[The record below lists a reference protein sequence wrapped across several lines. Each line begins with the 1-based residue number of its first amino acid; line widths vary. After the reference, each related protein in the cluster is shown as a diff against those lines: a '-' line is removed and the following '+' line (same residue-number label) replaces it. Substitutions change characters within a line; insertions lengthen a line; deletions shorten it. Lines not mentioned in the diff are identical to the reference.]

1 MNSSSLFFFSFS
13 FFSIRGYNNPRFL
26 TPAYSCLLL
35 FLASALQLFLS
46 LPLSLFFSV
55 LFLFC
60 SSPSLHFYSFLRIP
74 VPSFRRA
81 LLIHSYSSSLYTYR
95 LLCSLSLSLFF
106 LSFYLLYL
114 YRESSSLSPLL
125 TPSFHACLRLSH
137 VKLPSLLRSSFSP
150 FPSSLSSF
158 SLCFVSHIPLIL
170 RFAFHLRSRSC
181 FRFRRFRALLSS
193 SLSPSSPFPL
203 SVHFPLYP
211 LYRSLSTDVLFPLL
225 APLNYD
231 RLARFISRRVPISSA
246 SFSFSTP

>member
-13 FFSIRGYNNPRFL
+13 FFPIRGYNNPRFL

-46 LPLSLFFSV
+46 LPLFLG

-81 LLIHSYSSSLYTYR
+81 LLIHSYSSFPHTYR
-95 LLCSLSLSLFF
+95 LLCSLSLFS

-114 YRESSSLSPLL
+114 YSESSSLSPLL

-150 FPSSLSSF
+150 FPSPLSSF

-193 SLSPSSPFPL
+193 SLSPSSPSPL

-246 SFSFSTP
+246 SSSFSAP